1 MAEIKTT
8 ATPRKRKPKAETVQ
22 PEPKVEEVTVEL
34 EVVPEESVFM
44 SRRARRRAKLRE
56 MFGITEE

>member
-1 MAEIKTT
+1 MAETKTT

-34 EVVPEESVFM
+34 EVVPETPVFM
-44 SRRARRRAKLRE
+44 SRKARRRAKIRE
-56 MFGITEE
+56 MFNSIKE